1 MHANHSTRSLL
12 LALLVTGTLLGC
24 SPEEQFT
31 EVSQELNSDDYMSRE
46 LRTRVEALK
55 SAVAT
60 EATSETAEEKNK
72 KTKCG
77 IWEILIIVFLSAIV
91 FVSVVLAIDI
101 GNTTVR

>member
-1 MHANHSTRSLL
+1 MTD
-12 LALLVTGTLLGC
+12 TIY
-24 SPEEQFT
+24 T
-31 EVSQELNSDDYMSRE
+31 EA
-46 LRTRVEALK
+46 TK
-55 SAVAT
+55 AT

-101 GNTTVR
+101 GNTTVRWKLLIQLPQFGHFCRFSE